1 MRTAMRVYDAHMR
14 RNRNEDMAL
23 THDVDASK
31 RATNLSINADLL
43 ARVEALRQQQ
53 REDWLRTN
61 RAAIDA
67 YNEEV
72 DSRGVFSD
80 GLRTF

>member
-1 MRTAMRVYDAHMR
+1 MT
-14 RNRNEDMAL
+14 L

-53 REDWLRTN
+53 REDWLRRN

-72 DSRGVFSD
+72 ESRGVFSD
-80 GLRTF
+80 GLRSF

>member
-1 MRTAMRVYDAHMR
+1 MTQ
-14 RNRNEDMAL
+14 
-23 THDVDASK
+23 THDVDAPK
-31 RATNLSINADLL
+31 RPTNLSVNADLL
-43 ARVEALRQQQ
+43 ERARALDINLSATLERALVEALRRQQ
-53 REDWLRTN
+53 REDWLRKN

-72 DSRGVFSD
+72 ESRGVFSC

>member
-61 RAAIDA
+61 RAAIYA
-67 YNEEV
+67 YNDEFE
-72 DSRGVFSD
+72 SRGVFSD
-80 GLRTF
+80 GRRTF